1 MSAREQAARWF
12 SRLQGEDAHPQREE
26 FERWLA
32 ATPENARE
40 YQAFRDLWDDFSSTR
55 RSEALAQALE
65 RRQQR
70 SLRKRLGGVVA
81 GMALLAIGTF
91 AWHAHRQG
99 PVELNLQTAIGEQR
113 SVDLR
118 DGSRLHLNAATQ
130 VKVEYDATRRHVQLE
145 AGELILEVSR
155 NPQRPFVV
163 DSNLA
168 RVTVLG
174 TRFAVNRLPD
184 RLRVS
189 VDHGRVQVASTRQPG
204 QVVQLRNDEV
214 LEVYADGSL
223 KRLPLSAAN
232 AFAFERGNL
241 VFDNADLTEIAASLS
256 RYRPLPV
263 RALDAGRPSPRIDA
277 VVQLDDIEG
286 FLAALPHIAA
296 VRIEQHA
303 DGTLLHPR

>member
-12 SRLQGEDAHPQREE
+12 SRLQNEDAAPQREE

-32 ATPENARE
+32 AAPENARE
-40 YQAFRDLWDDFSSTR
+40 YQAFRDLWDDFSSTH
-55 RSEALAQALE
+55 RSEALAKALE

-70 SLRKRLGGVVA
+70 SLRKRLGGAAAGVV
-81 GMALLAIGTF
+81 LLAVGTF
-91 AWHAHRQG
+91 AWHLHCQG
-99 PVELNLQTAIGEQR
+99 PLELNLQTAIGEQR

-130 VKVEYDATRRHVQLE
+130 VAVQYDATQRHVQLE
-145 AGELILEVSR
+145 EGELALEIAR
-155 NPQRPFVV
+155 NPQWPFVV
-163 DSNLA
+163 NSSLA

-184 RLRVS
+184 RLRVA
-189 VDHGRVQVASTRQPG
+189 VDHGQVQVDSIRQPG
-204 QVVQLRNDEV
+204 QVVQLRQGEV
-214 LEVYADGSL
+214 LEVLADGSL
-223 KRLPLSAAN
+223 RRLTQSASD

-256 RYRPLPV
+256 RYSQQPV
-263 RALDAGRPSPRIDA
+263 RALDAGRPSPRISA

-286 FLAALPHIAA
+286 FLVALPHIAA
-296 VRIEQHA
+296 VRVEQHA